1 MGNTS
6 WTAKNEAKKII
17 GETHSGN
24 EVWRWS
30 AVGENARLI
39 VTNSSDPSLVN
50 AVVRFYKETYKK
62 HQDTYDCSLG
72 ITIYEQARNEIEDCP
87 DGRYDACR
95 LILSAAHAKH
105 RSFYDEKESSPPSE
119 SEQERETK
127 EQLAV
132 AFKVRMQV
140 IKEPIDPFDIS
151 AKMAYNMIKE
161 TTPDNENERKIAVG
175 KNAKLAA
182 KHAYFANFVN
192 QLDRH
197 CMGPVIVQENHDR
210 HLGDS
215 IYKSAEKELM
225 EKRSGGK
232 FCVLMACAAVAN
244 PEMFG
249 YDQFRQIDYS
259 MISVETK

>member
-1 MGNTS
+1 MENTRS
-6 WTAKNEAKKII
+6 TAKNEAKKII
-17 GETHSGN
+17 SETHSGN
-24 EVWRWS
+24 EVWRWD

-39 VTNSSDPSLVN
+39 ITNSSDPSLMN
-50 AVVRFYKETYKK
+50 AVLRFYKETYKK
-62 HQDTYDCSLG
+62 RQNTYDCSLG
-72 ITIYEQARNEIEDCP
+72 ITIYEHARNEIEDCP
-87 DGRYDACR
+87 DCRYDACR
-95 LILSAAHAKH
+95 LIVSAAHAKH
-105 RSFYDEKESSPPSE
+105 RSFYDEKESPRPSE
-119 SEQERETK
+119 SEQERKTE

-197 CMGPVIVQENHDR
+197 CMGPVIVQENHDQ
-210 HLGDS
+210 HLGDR

-249 YDQFRQIDYS
+249 YDQFKQIDYS
-259 MISVETK
+259 MIAIG